1 MLSQNKSQRMSVST
15 KLVLPFI
22 AVFILAIA
30 ALEVV
35 TIQNQ
40 KAALSASMEKRAE
53 SLARSLS
60 IGLGESFYARQ
71 YNRLQEALEEAKR
84 ADDDL
89 AYLIVVA
96 KDGLAVASTDSSLR
110 NQNLTRNDFERNALE
125 VLDVSRRDTS
135 AQGVYEYIAP
145 IATRDTRLGVLRVG
159 VSGTSLSSTGTAS
172 TMLIAIAG
180 LLALVVGVVVF
191 RLALTRGVLR
201 QVYELNHLA
210 ASVEQGNTDQRA
222 RVLSGDELGRLAE
235 TFNSTLDRAAAL
247 VKEKEEND
255 RRNRALGKLLDS
267 MNAVVGGDLTREAEV
282 TSDLVGSVAGTFNK
296 LVAEMRDLVKQ
307 VQGVALVVSSA
318 ANESRTTTDY
328 LAQGSQE
335 QALQI
340 NTTSSALDEMSASL
354 ERVNETAVLST
365 SVAEQS
371 LSDAKKGAE
380 MVQTTMRGMARIQEQ
395 VQETAKRI
403 MQLGERSQEIG
414 EIVQLIEEIADRT
427 SILALNASIQTVGG
441 GAEQGFAVV
450 AEEVERLAGRASE
463 ATKRIANLVK
473 SIQTG
478 TNEAIEA
485 MEKTTREVV
494 DGAKLVGQARQ
505 SLTEIESVSGRLA
518 ELVNSITQASRQQ
531 ARGSESLYKSV
542 SEIAKITQQ
551 TATGVR
557 QSADTGRHL
566 ATLADQLQASV
577 AAFRLPNGNGSAQRV

>member
-1 MLSQNKSQRMSVST
+1 MSVSA
-15 KLVLPFI
+15 KLILPFI
-22 AVFILAIA
+22 AVFILAIV

-40 KAALSASMEKRAE
+40 KAALSASIEKRAE
-53 SLARSLS
+53 TLARSLS
-60 IGLGESFYARQ
+60 LGLGDSFYARQ
-71 YNRLQEALEEAKR
+71 YNRVQEALEEAKR
-84 ADDDL
+84 ADEDL
-89 AYLIVVA
+89 YHLIVVA
-96 KDGLAVASTDSSLR
+96 KDGLAVASTDSSVR

-125 VLDVSRRDTS
+125 VLDISRLENP
-135 AQGVYEYIAP
+135 ALGIYEYIAP
-145 IATRDTRLGVLRVG
+145 ITTKDTRLGVLRVG
-159 VSGTSLSSTGTAS
+159 VSGASLSSTTTAS
-172 TMLIAIAG
+172 ATLIAIAG
-180 LLALVVGVVVF
+180 LAALILGALVY
-191 RLALTRGVLR
+191 RLVLTRGVLR

-210 ASVEQGNTDQRA
+210 ALVEQGDTDRRA
-222 RVLSGDELGRLAE
+222 KVVSGDELGRMAE
-235 TFNSTLDRAAAL
+235 AFNLTLDRADAL
-247 VKEKEEND
+247 AREKEENE
-255 RRNRALGKLLDS
+255 RRSRALSRLLDA
-267 MNAVVGGDLTREAEV
+267 MNAVIGGDLTREAEV
-282 TSDLVGSVAGTFNK
+282 TNDLVGSVAETFNK

-318 ANESRTTTDY
+318 ANEGRTTTDY

-354 ERVNETAVLST
+354 QHVNETAVLST
-365 SVAEQS
+365 TVAEQS
-371 LSDAKKGAE
+371 LVDAKKGAE

-427 SILALNASIQTVGG
+427 SILALNASIQTAGG

-485 MEKTTREVV
+485 MEKTTREVI

-505 SLTEIESVSGRLA
+505 SLTEIETVSGRLA

-531 ARGSESLYKSV
+531 ARGSENLYKSV
-542 SEIAKITQQ
+542 SEIARITQQ

-557 QSADTGRHL
+557 QSADTVRHL

-577 AAFRLPNGNGSAQRV
+577 AAFRLPQGGNGSAHRM